1 MAYVR
6 ARNQTKTLLRKAKRN
21 FEKDVS
27 DDAKTNPKKFWFYVR
42 GKMKTRAGIAPL
54 LRSVNDPTTLCF
66 SDKEKA
72 SILQEQFCSV
82 FVNEPDGDVPTIDS
96 RTAVLMPEVS
106 ITQEEVRNEI
116 KSINKNKSW
125 ARMKLRSVR
134 SMNYSI
140 LCVIR

>member
-1 MAYVR
+1 MASWKSKSSIPIDKQAQETIKKKHRLHDRWIRAKPDEKEYARMAYVR

-27 DDAKTNPKKFWFYVR
+27 DDAKTNPKKFWSYVR

-72 SILQEQFCSV
+72 SILQKQFCSV
-82 FVNEPDGDVPTIDS
+82 FVMN
-96 RTAVLMPEVS
+96 
-106 ITQEEVRNEI
+106 
-116 KSINKNKSW
+116 
-125 ARMKLRSVR
+125 RMVTCRYRL
-134 SMNYSI
+134 
-140 LCVIR
+140 